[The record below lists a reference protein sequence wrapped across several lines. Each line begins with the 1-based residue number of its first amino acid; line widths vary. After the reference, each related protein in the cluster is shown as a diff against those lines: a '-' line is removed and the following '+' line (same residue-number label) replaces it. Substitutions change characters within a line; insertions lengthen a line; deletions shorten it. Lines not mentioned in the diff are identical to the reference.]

1 MDKTLRNTFIGSLF
15 TVAIAFLGAWIQI
28 NNRIAVLEVQVDNYV
43 KAQTKND
50 AHMDKMMEKIIDI
63 QNKVTKLDAQFE
75 IEHNNNQ

>member
-1 MDKTLRNTFIGSLF
+1 MDKTLRNTFIGALF

-50 AHMDKMMEKIIDI
+50 ADMEKMMEKIIDI
-63 QNKVTKLDAQFE
+63 QNKVTKLDAQFQVV
-75 IEHNNNQ
+75 HNTEK

>member
-1 MDKTLRNTFIGSLF
+1 MDKTLRNKFIGALF
-15 TVAIAFLGAWIQI
+15 TVAITFLGAWIQI

-50 AHMDKMMEKIIDI
+50 ADMEKMMEKIIDI

-75 IEHNNNQ
+75 IEHKNNQ

>member
-1 MDKTLRNTFIGSLF
+1 MDKTLRNTFIGALF

-50 AHMDKMMEKIIDI
+50 ADMEKMMEKIIDI
-63 QNKVTKLDAQFE
+63 QNKVTKLDAQFQVV
-75 IEHNNNQ
+75 HNTDK

>member
-1 MDKTLRNTFIGSLF
+1 MDKTLRNTFIGALF
-15 TVAIAFLGAWIQI
+15 TVAITFLGAWIQL

-50 AHMDKMMEKIIDI
+50 ADMEKMMEKIIDI